1 MTLNVKKNRHDRF
14 QLYLYTYDVG
24 LLKIIKGINKVK
36 LIGKFILFAC
46 CLVTPHTY
54 AKDASELISQ
64 PGLWEGVNHENQNFK
79 LLKFNEN
86 GKHFLFSLRMIS
98 GLQEFQKIP
107 FSTKDVQCTSSE
119 CSINFPYS
127 KRYKASKRLILTP
140 HTISGFHVI
149 EMERDENKN
158 VIFSTTYQLQPQ
170 KNQSTAHNFLDKF
183 HHRLAEFK
191 KYDNTDEGLWIGT
204 AFVNNTYRLLI
215 LELYRDKKTT
225 LFEYFNGSNDVLT
238 EDFEPENSEF
248 VNNNINLIIQDGR
261 VLKTLNLYNSNNF
274 MLQGYFIST
283 IDNELL
289 RNVKIELYKLKLK

>member
-1 MTLNVKKNRHDRF
+1 M
-14 QLYLYTYDVG
+14 
-24 LLKIIKGINKVK
+24 K
-36 LIGKFILFAC
+36 LIGKLIFFAC
-46 CLVTPHTY
+46 CLVIPHTY
-54 AKDASELISQ
+54 AKNASELISQ

-79 LLKFNEN
+79 LLKLNEN

-98 GLQEFQKIP
+98 GLQEFQKIS

-119 CSINFPYS
+119 CLINFPYS

-140 HTISGFHVI
+140 HTASGFHVI

-158 VIFSTTYQLQPQ
+158 VILSTTYQLQPQ
-170 KNQSTAHNFLDKF
+170 KNQSTARNFLDKF

-215 LELYRDKKTT
+215 LELYRDKNST
-225 LFEYFNGSNDVLT
+225 LFEYYNGSNDAFI
-238 EDFEPENSEF
+238 EDFELENSEF
-248 VNNNINLIIQDGR
+248 VNNNINLIIQDDR
-261 VLKTLNLYNSNNF
+261 TSKILNLYNSNNF

-283 IDNELL
+283 LDDKLL
-289 RNVKIELYKLKLK
+289 RNVKIELYKLKLD